1 MCLANANRLVKCFK
15 KPFALESKFKKQN
28 FDTIV
33 EMTGGC
39 GRGGARWPAV
49 RLSQMHW
56 LHTAFAP
63 LLSMPRCPT
72 CCCRG
77 GSI

>member
-33 EMTGGC
+33 EMTGEHAGHE
-39 GRGGARWPAV
+39 GSVWD
-49 RLSQMHW
+49 RLCW
-56 LHTAFAP
+56 
-63 LLSMPRCPT
+63 
-72 CCCRG
+72 
-77 GSI
+77 ID